1 VGRIAYVNGRY
12 LPHSA
17 AAVHI
22 EDRGYQFGDGVYEV
36 CEVHAGALIDEE
48 RHLARLA
55 RSLGELRMDHPVQP
69 PALTVVLRQIIARN
83 KIHDGYVYLQVTRGV
98 APRDHVFPATPVRP
112 SLVVTAQSTDRR
124 KAEAKAEVGIAV
136 LSCPDIRWKRTDIKT
151 ICLLPNVLARQTA
164 REQGA
169 YEAWLVD
176 EDGMVTEGAASNA
189 WIVDTEG
196 TIITRYAD
204 KLILRGVTRTT
215 LIDLI
220 AAEGLK
226 LEERKFS
233 LDEAKRAREAFITGA
248 TTLVMPVVSIDGQA
262 VGDGKPGPLA
272 RRLREKFH
280 FIAKRSPQ
288 NGGTIGN

>member
-1 VGRIAYVNGRY
+1 MG
-12 LPHSA
+12 
-17 AAVHI
+17 
-22 EDRGYQFGDGVYEV
+22 
-36 CEVHAGALIDEE
+36 
-48 RHLARLA
+48 
-55 RSLGELRMDHPVQP
+55 HPVQP
-69 PALTVVLRQIIARN
+69 AALTVVRRQIIARN

-112 SLVVTAQSTDRR
+112 SLVVTASSIDRH
-124 KAEAKAEVGIAV
+124 KAEAKAEKGIGV
-136 LSCPDIRWKRTDIKT
+136 VSCPDIRWKRTDIKT

-189 WIVDTEG
+189 WIVNAEG

-220 AAEGLK
+220 AAEDLK

-233 LDEAKRAREAFITGA
+233 LDEAKRASEAFITGA

-272 RRLREKFH
+272 RRLREKYH

>member
-1 VGRIAYVNGRY
+1 
-12 LPHSA
+12 
-17 AAVHI
+17 
-22 EDRGYQFGDGVYEV
+22 
-36 CEVHAGALIDEE
+36 
-48 RHLARLA
+48 
-55 RSLGELRMDHPVQP
+55 
-69 PALTVVLRQIIARN
+69 
-83 KIHDGYVYLQVTRGV
+83 
-98 APRDHVFPATPVRP
+98 
-112 SLVVTAQSTDRR
+112 VVTAQSTDRR

-189 WIVDTEG
+189 WIVDAEG

-204 KLILRGVTRTT
+204 KLILCGVTRTT

-288 NGGTIGN
+288 NGGTIGK